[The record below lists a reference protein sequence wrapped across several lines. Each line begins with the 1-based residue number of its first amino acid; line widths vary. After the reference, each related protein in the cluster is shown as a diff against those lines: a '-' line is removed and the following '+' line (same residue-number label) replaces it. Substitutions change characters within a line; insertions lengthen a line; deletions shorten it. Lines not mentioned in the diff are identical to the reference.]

1 MPVIFS
7 LVNTGNLLP
16 HGFCINWTPALLWL
30 YVISDALIVLAYYS
44 IPISLAY
51 FVRHR
56 KDLQFNWI
64 FKLFGAFILACGTT
78 HLLGIITLWH
88 PIYWIDASMK
98 ALTALVSV
106 ITAIALVFLIPKALK
121 LPSPKQ
127 LDEEVTKRLEAY
139 NSLTKTQAALAES
152 HKALEARV
160 NERTDELILQT
171 AENKRRAA
179 DLVIAN
185 KALIFENKEKEKR
198 AEELTIANHGWK
210 NALMHT
216 VDVIVNLGEMRDPYT
231 AGHEKRVAEIA
242 VAISAELGFDAERQ
256 QGMRVAGYLHD
267 VGKIN
272 IPAEILS
279 KPGKLTDIEYSLV
292 KGHAQAG
299 YDVLAHVDFP
309 WPIAQVAFQHHER
322 LDGTGYPRGLKGEEI
337 IIEARILA
345 VADVVEAMASHRP
358 YRAGLGIDKALDEI
372 IRGSGIAY
380 DVTVVDACHKL
391 FNEKGYQL
399 PC

>member
-1 MPVIFS
+1 MPVIFT

-51 FVRHR
+51 FVWHR

-64 FKLFGAFILACGTT
+64 FKLFGAFILACGST

-152 HKALEARV
+152 HKALEVRV
-160 NERTDELILQT
+160 NERTHELILQT
-171 AENKRRAA
+171 AENKRRAI
-179 DLVIAN
+179 DLAIAN

-242 VAISAELGFDAERQ
+242 VAISAELGFDGSRQ
-256 QGMRVAGYLHD
+256 EGMRIAGCLHD
-267 VGKIN
+267 IGKIN

-309 WPIAQVAFQHHER
+309 WPMADVVLQHHER

-345 VADVVEAMASHRP
+345 VADVVESMSSHRP
-358 YRAGLGIDKALDEI
+358 YRAALGIDKALDEI
-372 IRGSGIAY
+372 KHGRGVAY
-380 DVTVVDACHKL
+380 DVTVVDACLKL